1 MPGKHS
7 GFTLVEIVTVL
18 VILGIVAAIGSSF
31 LITTVDSY
39 RTTEAR
45 AKLVTRGR
53 TAIEQ
58 MTRQLRLAAPN
69 SLRVSASGLC
79 LEFFPLV
86 GGANYLSALPDTENA
101 APLVSSIN
109 TAPIILDLGTP
120 EHVIVG
126 ALNAGDIY
134 TSGSPAAR
142 VQLASLSG
150 SPATTINLATPHRFI
165 RNSIHRRVYLAG
177 DPKRFCVASSSLVL
191 YQAYPFDT
199 STLTDATP
207 AAAPVIMALEVAASG
222 NAFSLSPGSE
232 DRNAAV
238 NIALIFSGNNES
250 VELNQQVLVRNVP

>member
-1 MPGKHS
+1 MCKRHS

-45 AKLVTRGR
+45 AKLVSRGR
-53 TAIEQ
+53 TAMEQ

-69 SLRVSASGLC
+69 SVRVSASGNC

-86 GGANYLSALPDTENA
+86 GGANYLTTLPDTENGVT
-101 APLVSSIN
+101 PVGSIN

-120 EHVIVG
+120 VHVMVG
-126 ALNAGDIY
+126 ALSANDIY
-134 TSGSPAAR
+134 SNGSPAAR
-142 VQLASLSG
+142 VQVASLSG

-165 RNSIHRRVYLAG
+165 RNSINRRVYLAD
-177 DPKRFCVASSSLVL
+177 DPKRFCVTASSLVL
-191 YQAYPFDT
+191 YQGYPFDT
-199 STLTDATP
+199 STLTDAAPGAT
-207 AAAPVIMALEVAASG
+207 PVIMALEVTASG

-238 NIALIFSGNNES
+238 NIALVFSGNNEA